1 MKPRLPPRRGTG
13 NRRTAPGDT
22 ARPAS
27 VFRLP
32 THRLSQLCRRVEM
45 PREVGCEVSMGIT
58 TIKGEIGE
66 AMVIADLRKRGFGV
80 AIPFGHDVPFDVIL
94 YRKETGMLERVQVK
108 YTESDG
114 KVIRV
119 KCRSASDWVS
129 YRYTAEMIDWIAVYD
144 ANTDRCYYVP
154 PSVFDGRVEI
164 RLRLAP

>member
-1 MKPRLPPRRGTG
+1 
-13 NRRTAPGDT
+13 
-22 ARPAS
+22 
-27 VFRLP
+27 
-32 THRLSQLCRRVEM
+32 
-45 PREVGCEVSMGIT
+45 MGIT

-164 RLRLAP
+164 RLRLAPTANGQTKGIRWAQDFVAPTWPSPARNEGRLPFTIPPE

>member
-1 MKPRLPPRRGTG
+1 
-13 NRRTAPGDT
+13 
-22 ARPAS
+22 
-27 VFRLP
+27 
-32 THRLSQLCRRVEM
+32 
-45 PREVGCEVSMGIT
+45 MGIT

-144 ANTDRCYYVP
+144 ATTDRCYYVH
-154 PSVFDGRVEI
+154 SSEFDGMWSLN
-164 RLRLAP
+164 LRLQPPANNQKRFIRWADDYLEPQPDRNRAPAYPRLPFRVPPE